1 MLKIIGVVA
10 TLVAF
15 PAIAAPA
22 TVVGKA
28 SFYEL
33 RGRTASGAHVGT
45 FTAAHRSLPFGAK
58 VRVTNLAN
66 QRSVV
71 VVINDRGPF
80 TGARIIDVSGQAADA
95 LGFRRAGVAMVK
107 VEPAEIASDAGAA
120 TPEEK
125 RAQIQ

>member
-1 MLKIIGVVA
+1 VIKTISVIA
-10 TLVAF
+10 TLFACS
-15 PAIAAPA
+15 AMAAPA
-22 TVVGKA
+22 AVVGKA

-33 RGRTASGAHVGT
+33 RGRTASGAHAGP

-107 VEPAEIASDAGAA
+107 VEPAEIAADTGVVA
-120 TPEEK
+120 PDER
-125 RAQIQ
+125 RAQNQ

>member
-1 MLKIIGVVA
+1 MLKIVGVVA
-10 TLVAF
+10 TLGAF

-33 RGRTASGAHVGT
+33 RGRTASGAHAGP

-80 TGARIIDVSGQAADA
+80 TGARIIDVSGQTADA

-107 VEPAEIASDAGAA
+107 VEPAEIASDANAA